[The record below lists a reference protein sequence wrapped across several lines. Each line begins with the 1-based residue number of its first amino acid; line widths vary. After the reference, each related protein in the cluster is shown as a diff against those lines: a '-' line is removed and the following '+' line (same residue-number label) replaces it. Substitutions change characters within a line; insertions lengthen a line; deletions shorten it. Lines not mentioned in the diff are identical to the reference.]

1 MKASIARVI
10 KVTLICL
17 TGLLVIF
24 LAYATLGPSY
34 NRTMDRKVRDALTR
48 VSLGRPVEAP
58 ETTEG
63 GRTLWRVRESDE
75 IIVRETAVGYQ
86 SVLDLLVLLDGELSL
101 RRFAVISGYESAFAN
116 RALAIGE
123 LDALSHATTTARA
136 IQRAATRVRNDFLE
150 SEESRR

>member
-1 MKASIARVI
+1 MKASIARVT
-10 KVTLICL
+10 KTTLIFL

-24 LAYATLGPSY
+24 LAYAMLGTSY

-63 GRTLWRVRESDE
+63 GRTLWRVLESEE
-75 IIVRETAVGYQ
+75 IIVRETVVGYQ

-101 RRFAVISGYESAFAN
+101 RRFAVISGHESAFAN

-123 LDALSHATTTARA
+123 PDALSHATTTARA
-136 IQRAATRVRNDFLE
+136 LERAAARVRNDIME